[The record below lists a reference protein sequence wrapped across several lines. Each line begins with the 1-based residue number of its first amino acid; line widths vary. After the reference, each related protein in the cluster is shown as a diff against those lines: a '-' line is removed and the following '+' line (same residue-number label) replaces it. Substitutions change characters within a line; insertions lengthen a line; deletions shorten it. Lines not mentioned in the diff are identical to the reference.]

1 MTNYAMARHNMV
13 ESQVRPNGITDHRI
27 IDAMAAVKRED
38 FVPDARKSIAYLD
51 EDVLLKSG
59 ARGQARYLIE
69 PMAFARMVHL
79 ATIKPTD
86 SVLMIGVG
94 SGYGAKVVAELAQ
107 TVVGLESDG
116 ELAQLATVRAADC
129 ANVRIVQGSLS
140 AGHGS
145 AGPYDVILIEGRI
158 GQIPDGLFAQ
168 LKSGGRIVAAI
179 GEGDVSK
186 ITVASLNDGHRS
198 ERSAFDVSIAP
209 LPGFDVTRPE
219 FVF

>member
-59 ARGQARYLIE
+59 ARGVARYLIE

-79 ATIKPTD
+79 AAIKPTD
-86 SVLMIGVG
+86 TVLIVGVG
-94 SGYGAKVVAELAQ
+94 SGYGAKVVSRLAQ
-107 TVVGLESDG
+107 SVVGLESDD
-116 ELAQLATVRAADC
+116 ELAQLATAGAADC
-129 ANVRIVQGSLS
+129 ANVHIVLGSLN
-140 AGHGS
+140 AGHAAS
-145 AGPYDVILIEGRI
+145 GPYDVILIEGRI
-158 GQIPDGLFAQ
+158 AQVPDALFAQ
-168 LKSGGRIVAAI
+168 LKGGGRIVAAI

-198 ERSAFDVSIAP
+198 ERSAFDVSIAA
-209 LPGFDVTRPE
+209 LPGFEVTRPE